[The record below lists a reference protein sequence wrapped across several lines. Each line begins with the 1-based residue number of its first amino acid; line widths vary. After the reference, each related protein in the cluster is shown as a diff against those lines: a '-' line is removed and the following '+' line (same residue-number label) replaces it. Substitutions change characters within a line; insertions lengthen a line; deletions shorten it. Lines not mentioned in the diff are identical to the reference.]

1 MTFEITIIIVSLGG
15 LILTATGLILTQFRA
30 SRRDLNVQLAGI
42 RSDLRDATREIG
54 KNRDRIVRVEVSLT
68 ERIGQVEVS
77 LRERIAQVEVSLTER
92 IAQVEVSLTERI
104 AQVEVSLTRRIAK
117 VEASLGDR
125 IARVEGNVDVLRE
138 HFVGKGRKVV

>member
-77 LRERIAQVEVSLTER
+77 LRERIAQ
-92 IAQVEVSLTERI
+92 AEVSLTERI
-104 AQVEVSLTRRIAK
+104 AQVEVSLTRKYPLLERIAK